1 MFTPMREN
9 QMEKNMDTEMETAI
23 IQLLRLPIMRIII
36 YSRSMLAIF
45 IDTPHVSPQE
55 AWLALE

>member
-23 IQLLRLPIMRIII
+23 IQSLRLLIMRIII
-36 YSRSMLAIF
+36 YLRSMLAIF
-45 IDTPHVSPQE
+45 IDTLHVSPQE